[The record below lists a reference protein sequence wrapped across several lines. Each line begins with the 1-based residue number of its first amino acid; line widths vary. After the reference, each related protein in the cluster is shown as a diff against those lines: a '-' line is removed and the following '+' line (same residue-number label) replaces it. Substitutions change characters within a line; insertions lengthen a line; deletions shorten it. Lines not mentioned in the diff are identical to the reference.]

1 MVGVCDGG
9 GQDRGRSDG
18 LVTTTQAQEGWTRR
32 GEVRAVQEGA
42 RREAARAKAGAV
54 QGVPL
59 LGVGPGNQGAGF
71 ARSGPRRGIAPSA
84 LLQCPPQV
92 RQVKS
97 AVTPTRAATVNQGR
111 AGRRRGVSGGV
122 GGGGEAARLAWAGQC
137 GSWRR
142 IRWRP
147 LASDLLAS
155 GLGPALHVPTPVLHF
170 PTTFHF
176 PGSRPLPNQNR
187 QKIPLPSPAHRMT
200 ARTWR
205 SCTYPSRWYPR
216 VIGTGSLATTMAVE
230 ASVPCGNCPVEADT
244 FARDDDILGPAA
256 GSQTMERRHQRNR
269 PTACHDLS
277 GYVQGRDLSSGF
289 PRCIR

>member
-155 GLGPALHVPTPVLHF
+155 GLGPAPARPDSSFAFPDHFSLSRKSSFAQPKQAKDTAAIARPPHDGPYLEVLYLPITLVP
-170 PTTFHF
+170 
-176 PGSRPLPNQNR
+176 PGHRHR
-187 QKIPLPSPAHRMT
+187 EPS
-200 ARTWR
+200 
-205 SCTYPSRWYPR
+205 
-216 VIGTGSLATTMAVE
+216 
-230 ASVPCGNCPVEADT
+230 
-244 FARDDDILGPAA
+244 
-256 GSQTMERRHQRNR
+256 
-269 PTACHDLS
+269 HDHGGGGECAL
-277 GYVQGRDLSSGF
+277 R
-289 PRCIR
+289 